1 MRSPDRKNEIYDAL
15 QKHRTPTDNL
25 DIFTANLT
33 EDEGWDEAMKG
44 CDYLMHVASPLT
56 FEKESEE
63 YFVGPA
69 VAGVQRA
76 FRFAKKHNVKR
87 FTGILSTCMYP
98 DVVDNYPMTE
108 KDVHLGAPADA
119 NFSYGF
125 TKRS

>member
-1 MRSPDRKNEIYDAL
+1 MEKVLVTGATGYIGLHCIHQLLNQGYAVNGTIRSPDRKNEIYDAL
-15 QKHRTPTDNL
+15 QKHGTPSDNL
-25 DIFTANLT
+25 NIFTANLT

-76 FRFAKKHNVKR
+76 FRFAKK
-87 FTGILSTCMYP
+87 T
-98 DVVDNYPMTE
+98 
-108 KDVHLGAPADA
+108 
-119 NFSYGF
+119 
-125 TKRS
+125 

>member
-1 MRSPDRKNEIYDAL
+1 MEKVLVTGATGYIGLHCSHQLLNQGYAVNGTVRSPDRKNEIYDAL

-33 EDEGWDEAMKG
+33 EDEGWDEAMKD

-69 VAGVQRA
+69 VAGVQ
-76 FRFAKKHNVKR
+76 
-87 FTGILSTCMYP
+87 
-98 DVVDNYPMTE
+98 
-108 KDVHLGAPADA
+108 
-119 NFSYGF
+119 
-125 TKRS
+125 